1 MLDVI
6 VIGAGQAGLA
16 AGHALTQAGLSFQ
29 ILEASDRAAGSWPHY
44 YDSLTLFSP
53 ARYSSLPELPFPG
66 DPERYPLR
74 DEVIAYLENYAR
86 YFNFPI
92 VYQARVKQVLRDGK
106 DFVVTTDSG
115 QSYRARSVIAASG
128 PFNQPNIPAFAGF
141 SEFTGTVLHSSA
153 YRRPSDV
160 TGRRV
165 AVVGSGNSA
174 VQIADELAQT
184 HQVILTARQPPRFI
198 AQRPLGLDLHFWLTR
213 SGLDKLPLGD
223 WFNYQPTAPVL
234 DHGKY
239 RRAFKNGQTFASFQ
253 TFASVQAFESGQANA
268 HLRYRP
274 MFDRITATGL
284 QWLDQI
290 EPIDTL
296 ILATGFINSPAY
308 LDGLDGLDANRAAKQ
323 RGGTA
328 LDVPGLFFVGTAWQ
342 RSNAS
347 ATLRGV
353 GPDAAHVVTKLQRY
367 LRTGTVARFGLR
379 QFLPAC
385 CN

>member
-1 MLDVI
+1 
-6 VIGAGQAGLA
+6 
-16 AGHALTQAGLSFQ
+16 
-29 ILEASDRAAGSWPHY
+29 
-44 YDSLTLFSP
+44 
-53 ARYSSLPELPFPG
+53 
-66 DPERYPLR
+66 
-74 DEVIAYLENYAR
+74 
-86 YFNFPI
+86 
-92 VYQARVKQVLRDGK
+92 VLRDGK

-115 QSYRARSVIAASG
+115 QDSGQSYRARCVIAASG

-223 WFNYQPTAPVL
+223 WLNWAPTAPVL

-239 RRAFKNGQTFASFQ
+239 RQAFASG
-253 TFASVQAFESGQANA
+253 QAFESGQPNAN
-268 HLRYRP
+268 LRYRP
-274 MFDRITATGL
+274 LFDRITATGL
-284 QWLDQI
+284 QWRDQA
-290 EPIDTL
+290 EPVDTL

-353 GPDAAHVVTKLQRY
+353 GSDAAHVVTKLQRY
-367 LRTGTVARFGLR
+367 LRSGTVARFGLR

>member
-92 VYQARVKQVLRDGK
+92 VYQARVRQVLRDGK
-106 DFVVTTDSG
+106 DFVVSTDSG

-141 SEFTGTVLHSSA
+141 SEFAGTVLHSSA

-160 TGRRV
+160 SGRRI

-198 AQRPLGLDLHFWLTR
+198 AQRPFGLDLHFWLTR

-223 WFNYQPTAPVL
+223 WFNFQPTAPVL

-239 RRAFKNGQTFASFQ
+239 R
-253 TFASVQAFESGQANA
+253 QAFESGQAFESDQAFENRHPNA
-268 HLRYRP
+268 NLSYRP
-274 MFDRITATGL
+274 LFNRITAAGL
-284 QWLDQI
+284 QWRDQV
-290 EPIDTL
+290 EAIDTL
-296 ILATGFINSPAY
+296 ILATSFINSPAY
-308 LDGLDGLDANRAAKQ
+308 LDGLDGLQASRAAEQ

-328 LDVPGLFFVGTAWQ
+328 LYVPGLYFVGTAWQ

-367 LRTGTVARFGLR
+367 LRPGTTASFTLR

>member
-92 VYQARVKQVLRDGK
+92 VYQARVRQVQRDGK
-106 DFVVTTDSG
+106 DFVVSTDSG

-128 PFNQPNIPAFAGF
+128 PFNQPNIPAFVGF
-141 SEFTGTVLHSSA
+141 SEFAGTVLHSSA

-160 TGRRV
+160 SGRRV

-198 AQRPLGLDLHFWLTR
+198 AQRPFGLDLHFWLTR

-223 WFNYQPTAPVL
+223 WFNFQPTAPVL

-239 RRAFKNGQTFASFQ
+239 RQAFASGQT
-253 TFASVQAFESGQANA
+253 FESGQANSK
-268 HLRYRP
+268 LSYRP
-274 MFDRITATGL
+274 LFDRITATGL
-284 QWLDQI
+284 QWRDQL
-290 EPIDTL
+290 EAIDTL

-308 LDGLDGLDANRAAKQ
+308 LDGLDGLDASRAAKQ

-328 LDVPGLFFVGTAWQ
+328 LYVPGLYFVGTAWQ

-353 GPDAAHVVTKLQRY
+353 GPDATHVVRKLQRY
-367 LRTGTVARFGLR
+367 LRTGSASRFGLR

>member
-74 DEVIAYLENYAR
+74 DEVIAYLQNYAR
-86 YFNFPI
+86 YFAFPI
-92 VYQARVKQVLRDGK
+92 VYQARVKQVQREGK
-106 DFVVTTDSG
+106 AFLVSTDSG
-115 QSYRARSVIAASG
+115 QSYRARAVIAASG
-128 PFNQPNIPAFAGF
+128 PFNQPNIPAFPGLNQFA
-141 SEFTGTVLHSSA
+141 GTVLHSSA

-160 TGRRV
+160 TGRRI

-184 HQVILTARQPPRFI
+184 HQVILTARKPPRFI
-198 AQRPLGLDLHFWLTR
+198 AQRPFGLDLHFWLTR

-223 WFNYQPTAPVL
+223 WFNWAPTAPVL
-234 DHGKY
+234 DHGMY
-239 RRAFKNGQTFASFQ
+239 R
-253 TFASVQAFESGQANA
+253 QAFESGQPNTK
-268 HLRYRP
+268 LSYRP
-274 MFDRITATGL
+274 LFDRITATGL
-284 QWLDQI
+284 QWRDQV

-308 LDGLDGLDANRAAKQ
+308 LAGLDGLQASRAAEQ
-323 RGGTA
+323 RGGAA
-328 LDVPGLFFVGTAWQ
+328 LYVPGLYFVGAAWQ

-353 GPDAAHVVTKLQRY
+353 GPDAAHAVTKLQRY
-367 LRTGTVARFGLR
+367 LQTGTTARFGLR
-379 QFLPAC
+379 QFLPGLLQLNGAAIE
-385 CN
+385 

>member
-86 YFNFPI
+86 YFAFPI
-92 VYQARVKQVLRDGK
+92 LYQARVKQVQREGK
-106 DFVVTTDSG
+106 AFLVSTDSG
-115 QSYRARSVIAASG
+115 QSYRARAVIAASG
-128 PFNQPNIPAFAGF
+128 PFNQPNIPAFPGLNQFA
-141 SEFTGTVLHSSA
+141 GTVLHSSA

-160 TGRRV
+160 SGSRV
-165 AVVGSGNSA
+165 VVVGSGNSA

-184 HQVILTARQPPRFI
+184 HQVILTARKPPRFI
-198 AQRPLGLDLHFWLTR
+198 AQRPFGLDLHFWLTR

-223 WFNYQPTAPVL
+223 WFNFQPTAPVL

-239 RRAFKNGQTFASFQ
+239 RQAFASG
-253 TFASVQAFESGQANA
+253 QAFESGQANPN
-268 HLRYRP
+268 LSYRP
-274 MFDRITATGL
+274 LFDRITATGL
-284 QWLDQI
+284 QWRDQL
-290 EPIDTL
+290 EAIDTL

-308 LDGLDGLDANRAAKQ
+308 LDGLDGLQARRAAEQ
-323 RGGTA
+323 RGGAA
-328 LDVPGLFFVGTAWQ
+328 LYVPGLYFVGTAWQ

-367 LRTGTVARFGLR
+367 LRTGSASRFGLR

>member
-92 VYQARVKQVLRDGK
+92 VYQARVKQVQRDGK
-106 DFVVTTDSG
+106 DFVVSTNSG
-115 QSYRARSVIAASG
+115 QSYRTRSVIAASG
-128 PFNQPNIPAFAGF
+128 PFNQPNIPAFDGF
-141 SEFTGTVLHSSA
+141 SEFAGTVLHSSA

-223 WFNYQPTAPVL
+223 WFNFQPTVPVL

-239 RRAFKNGQTFASFQ
+239 R
-253 TFASVQAFESGQANA
+253 QAFERGQPNAN
-268 HLRYRP
+268 LSYRP
-274 MFDRITATGL
+274 LFDRTTATGL
-284 QWLDQI
+284 QWRDQVDA
-290 EPIDTL
+290 IDTL

-308 LDGLDGLDANRAAKQ
+308 LAGLDGLQASRAAEQ

-328 LDVPGLFFVGTAWQ
+328 LYVPGLYFVGTAWQ

-367 LRTGTVARFGLR
+367 LRTGTAARFGLR
-379 QFLPAC
+379 QCLPAC
-385 CN
+385 CK